1 MMKLDAMYLNDVLE
15 QDELLNDFSFHQ
27 ILRRVEYELKMISY
41 GKRNKSSKETFNK
54 LSYLAGI

>member
-1 MMKLDAMYLNDVLE
+1 MRKLNVVYINDVLE

-41 GKRNKSSKETFNK
+41 GKRNKGPKETFGK